1 MWEHWDNIR
10 ADKTFWS
17 TDMNSFNHY
26 AYGAV
31 AEWMYAAM
39 AGIAVDPDAPGF
51 KHFVLSPRPDTRR
64 GSELPAGQ
72 KPITYVKAHYDSIAG
87 RIESAWDFREGLF
100 TYSFTIPTGTSARVE
115 FPLLNGRDYVVIN
128 HQKLEMEQLF
138 GKKVGKKLVFE
149 LGAGTYMMQ

>member
-1 MWEHWDNIR
+1 
-10 ADKTFWS
+10 
-17 TDMNSFNHY
+17 MNSFNHY

-115 FPLLNGRDYVVIN
+115 IPLLNGRDYLVIN